1 MIGYFCEMTILSLG
15 LLFVILAIETLV
27 PLELDLDLE
36 VNSLIKLLTNKFMF
50 PLGIT
55 CEYNSNP

>member
-1 MIGYFCEMTILSLG
+1 MIGYSCEMTILPLR
-15 LLFVILAIETLV
+15 LLFVILAIETRV

-36 VNSLIKLLTNKFMF
+36 VNSLIMFLTNKCMF